1 MMLNQRLARLEAST
15 ENKMMGAEDRG
26 FAIERYAAAH
36 HQSGCAFPNAMSA
49 AAYRHAIETA
59 QNPVSQR
66 LLACWLPG
74 DEDL

>member
-15 ENKMMGAEDRG
+15 GNKMMGAEDRG

-36 HQSGCAFPNAMSA
+36 HDCGCAFPNAMSVV
-49 AAYRHAIETA
+49 AYRHAIETT
-59 QNPVSQR
+59 QNLVNQR
-66 LLACWLPG
+66 VLACWLPG